1 MSDENIFEGDEAM
14 TGLEKIKEKILA
26 QSKTV
31 CDEIII
37 AANEEA
43 KNILINAR
51 HKASEL
57 NAEIIK
63 NAEVTAD
70 RKNMLAKSSAETI
83 TRNRYLEVR
92 NAIINDVISAAY
104 EEIEHFSDEE
114 YFDIL
119 RKLCVKNITPGEF
132 VMQLNSVDLARLPE
146 NFEDSINS
154 LIYEKSAVFIKK
166 EAADIENGFILI
178 TDGVEI
184 NCTFRA
190 LFDANMDNLRDMLN
204 SFLFN

>member
-26 QSKTV
+26 QAKTV
-31 CDEIII
+31 CDEIIT

-57 NAEIIK
+57 NAEIIR
-63 NAEVTAD
+63 NAELAAD
-70 RKNMLAKSSAETI
+70 RKNILAKSGAETL

-92 NAIINDVISAAY
+92 NAIINDIISAAY

-119 RKLCVKNITPGEF
+119 RKLCIKNITPGEY
-132 VMQLNSVDLARLPE
+132 VMHLNSVDLARVPE
-146 NFEDSINS
+146 DFEDSINAV
-154 LIYEKSAVFIKK
+154 IYEKAAVFIKK
-166 EAADIENGFILI
+166 EAADIENGFIL
-178 TDGVEI
+178 TADGVEI

-190 LFDANMDNLRDMLN
+190 LFDENMDNLKDMLN
-204 SFLFN
+204 GFLFN